1 MNYISLLGAFQAL
14 VILGIF
20 GVFSA
25 PKPIDSDRILNW
37 LVACIFTHLTGSF
50 IMNKA
55 FPDAEI
61 HNGYVT
67 FISLLYAPLLWLYTL
82 KLQQGRKL
90 PGIKVVLLFVPA
102 GIAAIAYFV
111 IGGYVITHSGKT
123 PAFIGVYN
131 SAVGYFSLVSY
142 IFYGIKSLNISQQLP
157 GLSHSEKQLI
167 RLIAFIFMGVVALAL
182 ILSVG
187 SGMFPN
193 EISHT
198 DVHLWIRIVSY
209 TTLLIICLAI
219 GRVKILSVYY
229 HHMEMAANGS
239 LALSGP
245 SLAHLV
251 QDEKD
256 FIVPVLTEYKRS
268 PNPVAKDTE
277 QGIDSSA
284 AASIEIPSAETVLQ
298 NRQKKSGLAD
308 ELQADII
315 AKADHQMMVEKLYTD
330 PDLSLDRL
338 AVLIKVPRHHLSESL
353 NKYLG
358 KSFYQY
364 INEYRINQV
373 VEEMERARQN
383 NSVPNILSV
392 AFEAGFHSKSSFNQ
406 YFKKTTGL
414 TPSAYLKNGA

>member
-14 VILGIF
+14 IILGIF

-67 FISLLYAPLLWLYTL
+67 FISLLYAPLLWLYAL

-90 PGIKVVLLFVPA
+90 PGIKVFLLFVPA
-102 GIAAIAYFV
+102 GIAAIAYFI
-111 IGGYVITHSGKT
+111 IGGYVITHGGKT
-123 PAFIGVYN
+123 PVFIAVYN
-131 SAVGYFSLVSY
+131 NAVGYFSLVSY
-142 IFYGIKSLNISQQLP
+142 SFYGIKSLNISQRLP
-157 GLSHSEKQLI
+157 GLSLSGKQLI
-167 RLIAFIFMGVVALAL
+167 RLIAIIFMGVVALAL

-187 SGMFPN
+187 SGMFPH
-193 EISHT
+193 EISYA
-198 DVHLWIRIVSY
+198 DIHLWIRIVSY

-219 GRVKILSVYY
+219 GRVKILSIYY
-229 HHMEMAANGS
+229 HHMETAASGN
-239 LALSGP
+239 LALSGS
-245 SLAHLV
+245 SLAHLI

-256 FIVPVLTEYKRS
+256 FIVPALMEY
-268 PNPVAKDTE
+268 PLVKDGE
-277 QGIDSSA
+277 QRVENA
-284 AASIEIPSAETVLQ
+284 AIASIEMPSAETVLQ

-315 AKADHQMMVEKLYTD
+315 EKVNHQMMVEKLYTD

-364 INEYRINQV
+364 VNEYRINQV

-383 NSVPNILSV
+383 NTVPNILSV